1 MAGAAAAGALAWVP
15 VFRVTP
21 ASAQA
26 TTSPPPNF
34 PSSISIYQQ
43 AYQNWAGM
51 IVIDDVWTCA
61 PASANDVV
69 TLANWAYANGYRLR
83 AKGMSHNW
91 SPILLPS
98 GSTGAGYVLLD
109 TTQDLTSVTISAGS
123 PATAT
128 VGTGVTMNTLTSAIA
143 AAGYGFCAIPAPGD
157 ITVGGALAINAH
169 GSAIPATGETMLSG
183 QTYGSLSNL
192 ILSLTAVV
200 WNSSS
205 GQYVLTTFQRS
216 NPDIRAFLAHLGRAF
231 ITSVTLQLA
240 ASQNL
245 QCQSWVDIS
254 AADLFAPPAS
264 AGSSSLASYADGA
277 GRVEA
282 IWFPFTDT
290 PWLKVWSIKSSQPLL
305 SVKATSPYN
314 YSFTNSVTS
323 SENTFFDEV
332 AAGDVSGTPAFEDA
346 AIALVD
352 TGLVFTGTWDLW
364 GQWQNVLLY
373 VEPSTVRI
381 VEAGFAIIT
390 SRASI
395 QQVVSDFYTQYS
407 SLLSSYA
414 AQGQYP
420 MNGPIE
426 IRVTGLDKPSDALVS
441 GAQSPIL
448 SSLRPRPDQP
458 GWDTAVWLD
467 MGTLPVTAG
476 FSAFYAEMESW
487 IWSHYTGSYACVR
500 PEWSKAWGCTST
512 APWTNTTI
520 LGSTIPAAVSAGQA
534 SNDGWSTAV
543 SILTSYDPNS
553 VFSSPFLDTL
563 FG

>member
-1 MAGAAAAGALAWVP
+1 MRPHDERKPSRRAFLAGTAAAAGALAWAP
-15 VFRVTP
+15 VFRVSP
-21 ASAQA
+21 ADAQTA
-26 TTSPPPNF
+26 TPPNF

-51 IVIDDVWTCA
+51 IVIDNVWTCA

-69 TLANWAYANGYRLR
+69 TLANWAHANGYRLR

-109 TTQDLTSVTISAGS
+109 TTQNLTSVSISAGS

-143 AAGYGFCAIPAPGD
+143 AAGHGFCAIPAPGD
-157 ITVGGALAINAH
+157 ITVGGALANNAH
-169 GSAIPATGETMLSG
+169 GSPIPGTGEPILSG
-183 QTYGSLSNL
+183 QTSGSLSNL

-282 IWFPFTDT
+282 IWF
-290 PWLKVWSIKSSQPLL
+290 
-305 SVKATSPYN
+305 
-314 YSFTNSVTS
+314 
-323 SENTFFDEV
+323 
-332 AAGDVSGTPAFEDA
+332 
-346 AIALVD
+346 
-352 TGLVFTGTWDLW
+352 
-364 GQWQNVLLY
+364 
-373 VEPSTVRI
+373 
-381 VEAGFAIIT
+381 
-390 SRASI
+390 
-395 QQVVSDFYTQYS
+395 
-407 SLLSSYA
+407 
-414 AQGQYP
+414 
-420 MNGPIE
+420 
-426 IRVTGLDKPSDALVS
+426 
-441 GAQSPIL
+441 
-448 SSLRPRPDQP
+448 
-458 GWDTAVWLD
+458 
-467 MGTLPVTAG
+467 
-476 FSAFYAEMESW
+476 
-487 IWSHYTGSYACVR
+487 
-500 PEWSKAWGCTST
+500 
-512 APWTNTTI
+512 
-520 LGSTIPAAVSAGQA
+520 
-534 SNDGWSTAV
+534 
-543 SILTSYDPNS
+543 
-553 VFSSPFLDTL
+553 
-563 FG
+563 

>member
-1 MAGAAAAGALAWVP
+1 MEPRHAPRPSSLDQSVPSRRPSRRALMAGAAAAGALAWVP

-34 PSSISIYQQ
+34 PPSISIYQQ

-169 GSAIPATGETMLSG
+169 GSAIPAAGETMLSG

-205 GQYVLTTFQRS
+205 GKYVLTTFQRS

-254 AADLFAPPAS
+254 AADLFAPPSS
-264 AGSSSLASYADGA
+264 AGSSSFASYAADA

-282 IWFPFTDT
+282 IWFPFTNT
-290 PWLKVWSIKSSQPLL
+290 PWLKGCVAL
-305 SVKATSPYN
+305 
-314 YSFTNSVTS
+314 
-323 SENTFFDEV
+323 DED
-332 AAGDVSGTPAFEDA
+332 G
-346 AIALVD
+346 
-352 TGLVFTGTWDLW
+352 
-364 GQWQNVLLY
+364 
-373 VEPSTVRI
+373 
-381 VEAGFAIIT
+381 
-390 SRASI
+390 
-395 QQVVSDFYTQYS
+395 VVSD
-407 SLLSSYA
+407 
-414 AQGQYP
+414 
-420 MNGPIE
+420 
-426 IRVTGLDKPSDALVS
+426 K
-441 GAQSPIL
+441 
-448 SSLRPRPDQP
+448 
-458 GWDTAVWLD
+458 
-467 MGTLPVTAG
+467 
-476 FSAFYAEMESW
+476 
-487 IWSHYTGSYACVR
+487 
-500 PEWSKAWGCTST
+500 
-512 APWTNTTI
+512 
-520 LGSTIPAAVSAGQA
+520 
-534 SNDGWSTAV
+534 
-543 SILTSYDPNS
+543 
-553 VFSSPFLDTL
+553 
-563 FG
+563 